1 MAINAVIPG
10 KAWQDRLLLAHR
22 AASQTKDLTMLIG
35 LPAILGP
42 DLLYTLRA
50 MGHGDEIAL
59 VDGNYPAQNDAR
71 RLVRADGH
79 GIIALLEAIL
89 MVLPLDRAV
98 PHAILRAAQNNDA
111 AQSGP
116 IHKEIDAACLRFAP
130 AYVVQPL
137 SGADL
142 YPRIRQSH
150 TIIATSETALFA
162 NVILRKGVIGAGMQ
176 PL

>member
-1 MAINAVIPG
+1 
-10 KAWQDRLLLAHR
+10 
-22 AASQTKDLTMLIG
+22 MLIG

-89 MVLPLDRAV
+89 QVLPLDRAT
-98 PHAILRAAQNNDA
+98 PHAIFRAALNNDP
-111 AQSGP
+111 AQSAD
-116 IHKEIDAACLRFAP
+116 IHRQIDAACHGHAP
-130 AYVVQPL
+130 NFTVQPL
-137 SGADL
+137 SGSDL
-142 YPRIRQSH
+142 YPRIRAAH
-150 TIIATSETALFA
+150 TIVATSETALFA
-162 NVILRKGVIGAGMQ
+162 NVILRKGVIGAAMQ
-176 PL
+176 AL